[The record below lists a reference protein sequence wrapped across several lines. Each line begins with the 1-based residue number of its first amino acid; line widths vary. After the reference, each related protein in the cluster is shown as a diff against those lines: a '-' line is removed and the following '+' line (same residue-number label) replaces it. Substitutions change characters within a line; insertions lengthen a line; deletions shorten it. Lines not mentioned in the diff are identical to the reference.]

1 MRSPVCTIHGNRNT
15 DIIKVMKNKDI
26 KNGDFVLYTRGDE
39 HVILYVEFYNE
50 SDDVWLGTDSDG
62 EDYFFE
68 ASDVDVV
75 DHSEL

>member
-1 MRSPVCTIHGNRNT
+1 
-15 DIIKVMKNKDI
+15 MKNKDI
-26 KNGDFVLYTRGDE
+26 KNGDFVLYTRGDPDD

-68 ASDVDVV
+68 ASDADPFS
-75 DHSEL
+75 HRYH

>member
-1 MRSPVCTIHGNRNT
+1 
-15 DIIKVMKNKDI
+15 MKNKDI
-26 KNGDFVLYTRGDE
+26 KNGDFVLYTRGDPDD

-68 ASDVDVV
+68 ASDVEPFS
-75 DHSEL
+75 HRYH

>member
-1 MRSPVCTIHGNRNT
+1 
-15 DIIKVMKNKDI
+15 MKDKDI
-26 KNGDFVLYTRGDE
+26 KNGDFVLYTRGDDNI
-39 HVILYVEFYNE
+39 ILYVEFLAENG
-50 SDDVWLGTDSDG
+50 VWLGTDSDG

>member
-1 MRSPVCTIHGNRNT
+1 
-15 DIIKVMKNKDI
+15 MKNKDI
-26 KNGDFVLYTRGDE
+26 KNGDFVLYTRGDDNI
-39 HVILYVEFYNE
+39 ILYVEFYNE

>member
-1 MRSPVCTIHGNRNT
+1 
-15 DIIKVMKNKDI
+15 MKNKDI
-26 KNGDFVLYTRGDE
+26 KNGDFVLYTRGDK
-39 HVILYVEFYNE
+39 HVVLYVEFYNE

-75 DHSEL
+75 